1 MDTRT
6 RPELIPTTPF
16 VPVLM
21 SGGAGTRLW
30 PLSRESYPK
39 QFHAL
44 NGDLSLLQNTA
55 LRAQALSGM
64 STPVVIGSE
73 AHRFLI
79 AEQLRDAGIAQSV
92 LLLEPEGRD
101 TAPAAAVAAHYA
113 EATYGGNAIVLLM
126 AADHVIENLDQFI
139 DKVRSA
145 QALAEAGH
153 IVTFGIH
160 PTRAE
165 TGFGYL
171 RRGAALDGDGHEAG
185 FFKVDAFVEKPDT
198 ERAQGFVDC
207 GEYYWNSGMF
217 MFRVDRFLA
226 ELDRLQRPLSQC
238 AHAALM
244 MARHSEDGL
253 HLNAEAFASCR
264 KISLD
269 YAVMEQ
275 LDDIV
280 LVPLDCGWD
289 DVGSWAYL
297 GNLPASDDT
306 GNHTQGD
313 VLLQDSARNLVRSD
327 SRLVAMVGVSDH
339 VVIETA
345 DAVLIAP
352 RDRVQEVKGAVES
365 LRRLQ
370 RTEATH
376 HARCYRPWGHYET
389 IAGGDRFQVKRIVVK
404 PGQKLS
410 LQMHHHRAEHWVVVR
425 GTALVHCGDREYLCS
440 ENQSTYIPLGTTHR
454 LENPGMLPLELIEVQ
469 SGAYLGEDDI
479 VRFEDVYGRVE
490 TDTSEAPEPLAEP
503 MAAAARAA

>member
-1 MDTRT
+1 MEIPI
-6 RPELIPTTPF
+6 RPAMMPANAL
-16 VPVLM
+16 VPILM

-30 PLSRESYPK
+30 PLSREAYPK

-44 NGDLSLLQNTA
+44 NGELTLLQNTA
-55 LRAQALSGM
+55 LRASALEGA
-64 STPVVIGSE
+64 TAPVVIGSE

-79 AEQLRDAGIAQSV
+79 ADQLREAGVTQST

-101 TAPAAAVAAHYA
+101 TAPAAAVAAHFA
-113 EATYGGNAIVLLM
+113 EASYGENAIVLLM
-126 AADHVIENLDQFI
+126 AADHVIEDVEQFTA
-139 DKVRSA
+139 KVKLA
-145 QALAEAGH
+145 QALAAAGH
-153 IVTFGIH
+153 IVTFGIQ
-160 PTRAE
+160 PTRPE

-171 RRGAALDGDGHEAG
+171 RRGAALDGSGASEH
-185 FFKVDAFVEKPDT
+185 FKVDAFVEKPDA
-198 ERAQGFVDC
+198 ERAQAFIDS

-244 MARHSEDGL
+244 MARHSEDGV
-253 HLNAEAFASCR
+253 HLNAEAFASCK

-269 YAVMEQ
+269 YAVMEK

-280 LVPLDCGWD
+280 LVPLDVGWD

-297 GNLPASDDT
+297 GNLPASDDA

-313 VLLQDSARNLVRSD
+313 VLLEDSSNNLVRSD
-327 SRLVAMVGVSDH
+327 GRLIAMVGVSDH

-365 LRRLQ
+365 LRKQQ
-370 RTEATH
+370 RTEATQ

-389 IAGGDRFQVKRIVVK
+389 VAGGDRFQVKRIVVK

-410 LQMHHHRAEHWVVVR
+410 LQMHHHRAEHWIVVR
-425 GTALVHCGDREYLCS
+425 GTARVNCGDREYLCS
-440 ENQSTYIPLGTTHR
+440 ENESTYIPLGTTHR
-454 LENPGMLPLELIEVQ
+454 LENPGVLPLELIEVQ

-479 VRFEDVYGRVE
+479 VRFEDVYGRIE
-490 TDTSEAPEPLAEP
+490 PGCAEAPPATVEPL
-503 MAAAARAA
+503 AAAARAA

>member
-1 MDTRT
+1 MDIRT

-55 LRAQALSGM
+55 LRARALSGAAA
-64 STPVVIGSE
+64 PVVIGSE

-79 AEQLRDAGIAQSV
+79 AEQLRDAGILQSV

-113 EATYGGNAIVLLM
+113 EATYGENAIVLLM

-139 DKVRSA
+139 EKVRSA

-153 IVTFGIH
+153 IVTFGIQ

-171 RRGAALDGDGHEAG
+171 HRGAALEGGDD
-185 FFKVDAFVEKPDT
+185 FFKVDAFVEKPDA
-198 ERAQGFVDC
+198 ERAQAFVDS

-244 MARHSEDGL
+244 MARHSEDGVY
-253 HLNAEAFASCR
+253 LNAEAFASCK

-280 LVPLDCGWD
+280 LVPLDVGWD

-306 GNHTQGD
+306 GNYVHGD
-313 VLLQDSARNLVRSD
+313 VLLEDSSGNLVRSD

-365 LRRLQ
+365 LRKLQ
-370 RTEATH
+370 RPEATH
-376 HARCYRPWGHYET
+376 HSRCYRPWGHYET

-425 GTALVHCGDREYLCS
+425 GTALVHCGDREYLCT
-440 ENQSTYIPLGTTHR
+440 ENESTYIPLGTTHR

-479 VRFEDVYGRVE
+479 VRFEDVYGRTE
-490 TDTSEAPEPLAEP
+490 ADAPEAHTQMAEP